1 MATGDEQRNES
12 PPDAVKDIK
21 QRAASGAAELQEGA
35 KERAERLSAGL
46 GERAGHIAQAVRSAG
61 ETLQGKE
68 DWLADAANALGQ
80 RLESLSAAATEKGF
94 SGIKRD
100 AEHLARERP
109 AVFMGAAVMAGLA
122 LGRVLRSSPPEQGGS
137 EQGGSEQGGTGDR
150 HGMTATGSGG
160 GTAPG
165 GGRGAGTAASP
176 AYAAGEPKGGRDGTR

>member
-21 QRAASGAAELQEGA
+21 QRVASGAAELQEGA

-61 ETLQGKE
+61 ESLQGKE

-80 RLESLSAAATEKGF
+80 RLESLSAAATEKGL
-94 SGIKRD
+94 SGIRRD

-122 LGRVLRSSPPEQGGS
+122 LGRVLRSSPPEQGAS
-137 EQGGSEQGGTGDR
+137 EHGGTGDR
-150 HGMTATGSGG
+150 RGTVATGSGA

-165 GGRGAGTAASP
+165 GGRGARTAVSP
-176 AYAAGEPKGGRDGTR
+176 AYAAGEPKGGRDGTE